1 MGFALLATVY
11 EVYITDMCDVFDFYS
26 GQVEREGRDSGPILL
41 WLSVCYRG
49 IPPSQVSEVL
59 FYDF

>member
-1 MGFALLATVY
+1 MGFTLLAMVY
-11 EVYITDMCDVFDFYS
+11 EVYFSDVCDVFDFCS

-49 IPPSQVSEVL
+49 IPPSQVSDVP
-59 FYDF
+59 FYNF